1 MDQKSSQLGGILLLS
16 IGLVAG
22 CASANTASDDVNS
35 DAVVEMV
42 VLNRTSAV
50 VTAFVQWQNGPRVWL
65 GELPGGDTRT
75 FTTPYR
81 GTDFRLSLDVPRPSR
96 GASPRRSDPPP
107 RFVPVYPGDRYEWE
121 IRLVIPSIDLFSRR
135 LPPR

>member
-42 VLNRTSAV
+42 ILNRTAAT
-50 VTAFVQWQNGPRVWL
+50 VTAFVEWQNGQRVLL
-65 GELPGGDTRT
+65 GELRGGATKT

-81 GTDFRLSLDVPRPSR
+81 GTEIWLSLDFVGRSRSGILGSRERPPS
-96 GASPRRSDPPP
+96 
-107 RFVPVYPGDRYEWE
+107 FVPVYPGDRYEWE
-121 IRLVIPSIDLFSRR
+121 IRLVSPSVDLFYRR
-135 LPPR
+135 LPAR